1 MRFTAVRRATDVALT
16 LLIAV
21 MVLSCIAAPAAEA
34 KVKVVATLS
43 TLGYLTEQV
52 GGERV
57 EVTFLCNGY
66 QDAHYLEPKPSYAR
80 SVRKADL
87 LVYSGLELEVGWLP
101 PLLDTARNPDLR
113 PGSQGLLEAAGAIEK
128 VLEVPDEPTDR
139 SQGDV
144 HPFGNPHFL
153 TDPRNGLAV
162 ADIIAERLSL
172 LDPEGAPYYSERMEA
187 FRGRMESKIAEWEK
201 RAEPLKDAPVAAY
214 HKQWE
219 YLIAWLGLDMVGYIE
234 NRPGIPPSPR
244 HVESFIRTLESRDV
258 KFIMAST
265 FADVEATEEVA
276 RRVGTKAVVLP
287 AEVGGVEGTDTYES
301 FIDTI
306 LDRLLEAAAG

>member
-1 MRFTAVRRATDVALT
+1 MCSTEVRRTVRIALALLLALT
-16 LLIAV
+16 A
-21 MVLSCIAAPAAEA
+21 LSFLAPRPAEA

-52 GGERV
+52 GGDRV

-80 SVRKADL
+80 SVRKANL
-87 LVYSGLELEVGWLP
+87 LIYSGLELEVGWLP

-113 PGSQGLLEAAGAIEK
+113 PGSQGLLEAAEAVEN

-162 ADIIAERLSL
+162 AGIIADRLSL
-172 LDPEGAPYYSERMEA
+172 LDPEGAAYYSERMEA
-187 FRGRMESKIAEWEK
+187 FRERMESKIAEWEK
-201 RAEPLKDAPVAAY
+201 RAAPLKGAPVAAY

-219 YLIAWLGLDMVGYIE
+219 YLIAWLGLDMIGYIE

-244 HVESFIRTLESRDV
+244 HVESFIKTLESRDV
-258 KFIMAST
+258 KFIIAST

-287 AEVGGVEGTDTYES
+287 AEVGGVDDTDTYEA
-301 FIDTI
+301 FMDTI
-306 LDRLLEAAAG
+306 LDRLLEAAG